1 MMPRGSR
8 SNYPPVSFQRSCMQ
22 CTVHFSNNHY
32 YPYDCDFEHPSA
44 CRFISTI
51 KIRWVSETIHCSL
64 NHLNRLH
71 LPQPSN
77 IFVSDDD
84 PTIITGIIDWQ
95 SASIE
100 PAFWYA
106 DEVQDFAS
114 TPPQPSPEN
123 QHEPNNRYCAEA
135 FEVRTQFHLPSLAT
149 PRAMDQGL
157 PRPFRYSYRT
167 WKDGAVALRD

>member
-1 MMPRGSR
+1 MI
-8 SNYPPVSFQRSCMQ
+8 VILK
-22 CTVHFSNNHY
+22 HL
-32 YPYDCDFEHPSA
+32 SA

-51 KIRWVSETIHCSL
+51 KIRWVSKTIHCSL
-64 NHLNRLH
+64 NHSNLLH

-84 PTIITGIIDWQ
+84 ATIIADIFDWQ

-100 PAFWYA
+100 PAFWYP
-106 DEVQDFAS
+106 DEVPDFAS

-123 QHEPNNRYCAEA
+123 QHEPNSKYCAEA
-135 FEVRTQFHLPSLAT
+135 FEVCTQFHLPSLAI

-157 PRPFRYSYRT
+157 LRPFRYSFRT
-167 WKDGAVALRD
+167 WKDGAVALRDELNHSIQTVERAWF